1 MPQVDRDEFT
11 KEGYFLRLDFTVVQR
26 PTEDE
31 LARMAE
37 ASSKIDYSEISGTEA
52 DREAAYTIDA
62 LPPVAWGTR
71 TFTTEAAAAL
81 WGTLDERG
89 LGGVPP
95 LAVLPGPWRR
105 VLGPY
110 QLGIAME
117 PGKSWEI
124 GGKSVKGALYA
135 YRKSEEAERDDIK
148 LHILEDEEGLPVS
161 LVLLNHKTGE
171 VIIAFSPE
179 DRKAAKKLLA
189 KAGQS

>member
-1 MPQVDRDEFT
+1 MPQVDRDEFA
-11 KEGYFLRLDFTVVQR
+11 KKGYFLRLDFTVVQR

-31 LARMAE
+31 IRRMEE
-37 ASSKIDYSEISGTEA
+37 ASARIDYSEMSDTEA
-52 DREAAYTIDA
+52 GREAAFIIDA
-62 LPPVAWGTR
+62 QPPVAWGTR

-81 WGTLDERG
+81 WGALEERG
-89 LGGVPP
+89 LGGMPP
-95 LAVLPGPWRR
+95 LAALPGPWHR

-124 GGKSVKGALYA
+124 GGTSVNGALHA
-135 YRKSEEAERDDIK
+135 YRKSDEGEKDDIK

-171 VIIAFSPE
+171 VVIAFAPE

-189 KAGQS
+189 KAEKS